1 MRFIFNSFTVTYYNF
16 TYGIFV
22 YGSNLKWHIH
32 IIYKIVVI
40 IWIVQRQTEWQ
51 LDTKTIENRHN
62 FPWTSAVAFPSLSS
76 GPRQFS
82 PNAWLFRKVIIAK
95 LYEINGQSKYAIC
108 VRVCMLVHGAWC
120 TMHTSW
126 DMMMNDERVFCI
138 EFSEAIVE

>member
-1 MRFIFNSFTVTYYNF
+1 MECVSYSIYLLLHIISHMDYSFMAGNRS
-16 TYGIFV
+16 GI
-22 YGSNLKWHIH
+22 Y
-32 IIYKIVVI
+32 IYKIVAI
-40 IWIVQRQTEWQ
+40 IWIVQRHTKWQ